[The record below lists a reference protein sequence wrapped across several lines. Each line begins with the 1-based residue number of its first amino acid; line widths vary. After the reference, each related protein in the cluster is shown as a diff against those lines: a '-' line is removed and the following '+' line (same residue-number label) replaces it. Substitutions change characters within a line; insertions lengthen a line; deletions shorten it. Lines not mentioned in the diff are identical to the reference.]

1 VVVDQALVLERV
13 RVRVLGLGLVQVQAH
28 LLLRQVLAPGRVV
41 VLVLGQKL
49 VHMLVLGLAPGRVVV
64 LVLGQKLV
72 HMLVLGLAPV
82 QETVGVKEHGGLGM
96 LKEE

>member
-49 VHMLVLGLAPGRVVV
+49 VHMLVLGLA
-64 LVLGQKLV
+64 L
-72 HMLVLGLAPV
+72 V

>member
-1 VVVDQALVLERV
+1 
-13 RVRVLGLGLVQVQAH
+13 
-28 LLLRQVLAPGRVV
+28 
-41 VLVLGQKL
+41 
-49 VHMLVLGLAPGRVVV
+49 VVV

>member
-1 VVVDQALVLERV
+1 VVVDQALVLEQ
-13 RVRVLGLGLVQVQAH
+13 VRVLGLGLVQVQAH
-28 LLLRQVLAPGRVV
+28 LLLHQVLVPGQVA
-41 VLVLGQKL
+41 VL
-49 VHMLVLGLAPGRVVV
+49 MLD
-64 LVLGQKLV
+64 QKLV

>member
-1 VVVDQALVLERV
+1 VVVDQALVLEQ
-13 RVRVLGLGLVQVQAH
+13 VRVLGLGLVQVQAH
-28 LLLRQVLAPGRVV
+28 LLLHQVLVPGQVA
-41 VLVLGQKL
+41 VLMLDQKL